1 MSFYV
6 VPILP
11 VTTSYFRLIRGF
23 ELRQNSNFMNNNNNN
38 NELQKLLGRLNSPI
52 RL

>member
-11 VTTSYFRLIRGF
+11 VTTSYFSLIRGF
-23 ELRQNSNFMNNNNNN
+23 ELRQNSNFMNNNN